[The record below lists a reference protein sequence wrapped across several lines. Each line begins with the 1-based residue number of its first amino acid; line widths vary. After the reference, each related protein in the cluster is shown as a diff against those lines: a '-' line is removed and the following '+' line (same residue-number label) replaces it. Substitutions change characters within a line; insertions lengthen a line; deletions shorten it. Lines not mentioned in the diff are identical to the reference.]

1 MIEKFKESIDKGHQF
16 GALLTDLS
24 KAFDCIDHKLLIA
37 KLYSYGISL
46 SSIKLLSSYLSNRT
60 QRIKIN
66 DCFSLR
72 NETEYGV
79 PQGSILGPLLFNIDL
94 IDLFFI
100 CENDDIA
107 SYADDTTPYT
117 CARDTPTVISEL
129 QSTSE
134 KLFHWFEKN
143 HLKANPEKCHLLL
156 SSKSSIEPKIG
167 GVSVKSSQIQN

>member
-1 MIEKFKESIDKGHQF
+1 MENNWSGIR
-16 GALLTDLS
+16 LL
-24 KAFDCIDHKLLIA
+24 
-37 KLYSYGISL
+37 
-46 SSIKLLSSYLSNRT
+46 
-60 QRIKIN
+60 
-66 DCFSLR
+66 
-72 NETEYGV
+72 YGV

-134 KLFHWFEKN
+134 KLFNWFEKIISKQI
-143 HLKANPEKCHLLL
+143 LKN
-156 SSKSSIEPKIG
+156 
-167 GVSVKSSQIQN
+167 VTYY

>member
-1 MIEKFKESIDKGHQF
+1 MIEKFRESIDKGHQF

-46 SSIKLLSSYLSNRT
+46 SSINLLSSYLSNRT

-72 NETEYGV
+72 NEIEYGV

-100 CENDDIA
+100 CKNVMLM
-107 SYADDTTPYT
+107 TQH
-117 CARDTPTVISEL
+117 PTHE
-129 QSTSE
+129 QGT
-134 KLFHWFEKN
+134 
-143 HLKANPEKCHLLL
+143 LLL
-156 SSKSSIEPKIG
+156 
-167 GVSVKSSQIQN
+167 